1 MKDPLSIIMGL
12 QVTEKSAVLSEHGNK
27 YMLRVAP
34 RANKVEIRKAIEL
47 MFGVSVISVNTCN
60 YGGKRKRERTVQYGK
75 RSDWKRAIVTLK
87 EGDTIEL
94 T

>member
-1 MKDPLSIIMGL
+1 MKDPLSVILSL
-12 QVTEKSAVLSEHGNK
+12 QVTEKGAVLAEHGNK

-34 RANKVEIRKAIEL
+34 QANKVEIRSAIERQ
-47 MFGVSVISVNTCN
+47 FGVSVLSVNTCN
-60 YGGKRKRERTVQYGK
+60 YSGKRKRERTAKYGK

-87 EGDTIEL
+87 QGDTIDL

>member
-1 MKDPLSIIMGL
+1 MKDPHSVIIGL
-12 QVTEKSAVLSEHGNK
+12 QVTEKGAVLAEHGNK

-34 RANKVEIRKAIEL
+34 QANKVEIRKAIEL
-47 MFGVSVISVNTCN
+47 MFGVSVLSVNTCN
-60 YGGKRKRERTVQYGK
+60 YSGKRKRERTVQFGK

-87 EGDTIEL
+87 EGDTIDL